1 LQFPAAPFLNYQDFL
16 TNFPHN
22 SLQIL
27 MSTLKVPTSF
37 NIDVEFEIPEFF
49 RRFLSLLIDLVI
61 QFLYLVLANKILSLI
76 FANLEKSED
85 FYYDRLAYIFLMYL
99 PIFLYHVSLEI
110 TLNGQSFGKKIMQL
124 RVVNENGGRA
134 SVSQFLIRWL
144 LRVSDTWIVL
154 AILVLMEG
162 AAMGGNNEG
171 SFIVLG
177 ILLFLIADIIL
188 VISSP
193 KGQRIGDILARTI
206 LIRTHTKSSITET
219 VFQEVENTYTPQFP
233 QIMRLSDKDINAIKS
248 ILESARRR
256 NDDAVADTA
265 AEKIKRH
272 LGIETQMPP
281 AEFLEILLKDY
292 NYLSTN

>member
-1 LQFPAAPFLNYQDFL
+1 LQFPADPFLNYLDFL
-16 TNFPHN
+16 TNFPLN

>member
-61 QFLYLVLANKILSLI
+61 QFLYLVLASKILSLI
-76 FANLEKSED
+76 FTNLEKSKD
-85 FYYDRLAYIFLMYL
+85 FDYDRLAYIFLMYL

-154 AILVLMEG
+154 AIVVLMEG

-177 ILLFLIADIIL
+177 ILLFLITDIIL

-281 AEFLEILLKDY
+281 SEFLEILLKDY

>member
-1 LQFPAAPFLNYQDFL
+1 MQFPADPLPNYQDFL

-49 RRFLSLLIDLVI
+49 RRFLSLLIDMVI

-76 FANLEKSED
+76 FTNLEKSED
-85 FYYDRLAYIFLMYL
+85 FYYDRLAFIFLMYL

-154 AILVLMEG
+154 AIVVLMESAG
-162 AAMGGNNEG
+162 LRGNNEG

-206 LIRTHTKSSITET
+206 LIRTHTQSSITET
-219 VFQEVENTYTPQFP
+219 VFQEVENSYTPRFP

-281 AEFLEILLKDY
+281 IEFLEVLLKDY

>member
-1 LQFPAAPFLNYQDFL
+1 MQFPTDPFLNYLDFL
-16 TNFPHN
+16 TNFPLN

-76 FANLEKSED
+76 FANLEKSKD

-177 ILLFLIADIIL
+177 ILIFLIADIIL

-206 LIRTHTKSSITET
+206 LIRTHTQSSITET

-281 AEFLEILLKDY
+281 SEFLEILLKDY